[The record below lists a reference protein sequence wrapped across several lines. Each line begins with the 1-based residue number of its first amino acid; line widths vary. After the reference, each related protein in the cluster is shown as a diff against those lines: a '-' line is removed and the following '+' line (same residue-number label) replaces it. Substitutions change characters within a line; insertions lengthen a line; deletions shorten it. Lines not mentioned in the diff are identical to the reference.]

1 MDDEML
7 ETLPKQHV
15 ARFCSFNFPLFLVS
29 SRNFSIRQLLLL
41 CGQSLSPSSGGL

>member
-29 SRNFSIRQLLLL
+29 RPWGLSIRQAFAAVWPELI
-41 CGQSLSPSSGGL
+41 P

>member
-7 ETLPKQHV
+7 ETLPKQH
-15 ARFCSFNFPLFLVS
+15 APGFTLKFPLFLVS
-29 SRNFSIRQLLLL
+29 SQNSGVRQLLLL